1 MLNRKNVNIKNFSII
16 FQKPLDRNN
25 QFMILEYNLK
35 RYVMII
41 GQSNLLLESTEIS
54 DDKIQKDSNDKN
66 FNSFFEENKRKIQNL
81 INEKR
86 KNNQGV

>member
-1 MLNRKNVNIKNFSII
+1 MLYKKNIDIKNFNII

-25 QFMILEYNLK
+25 QFMILEYNSK

-41 GQSNLLLESTEIS
+41 GQSNLLLESSEIPV
-54 DDKIQKDSNDKN
+54 DKMEKDLEDKN

-81 INEKR
+81 INEKT
-86 KNNQGV
+86 KSS